1 MAIPKVIYQTFKSN
15 DLPFITR
22 WHINRFRKNN
32 KDYQYEFYDDQ
43 RIESFF
49 LEEFGAEILSYYK
62 RINIGAAKADMFRY
76 AVLLKKGGIYIDIDS
91 DIKGSLND
99 IIKKEDK
106 AIISLEKNPDL
117 FVQWALIYEPNH
129 PFLQRTLDKVID
141 NIKVNRY
148 PNDVHKMTGPSVYT
162 EAINECLSESADI
175 PYRIMGTDYNGCL
188 KFKYRFS
195 KFLYDKGEHWK
206 KKQLTIPVLRSITA

>member
-1 MAIPKVIYQTFKSN
+1 MAIPRIIYQTFRSS

-22 WHINRFRKNN
+22 WHIARFKKNN
-32 KDYQYEFYDDQ
+32 KDYQYEFYDDE
-43 RIESFF
+43 RIALFF
-49 LEEFGAEILSYYK
+49 SEEFGDEVLSLYN

-76 AVLLKKGGIYIDIDS
+76 AILLRKGGVYLDIDS
-91 DIKGSLND
+91 DIKGSLNE
-99 IIKKEDK
+99 IIQENDK
-106 AIISLEKNPDL
+106 AIISFEKNPHL
-117 FVQWALIYEPNH
+117 FVQWALIYEANH

-141 NIKVNRY
+141 NIKENRY

-175 PYRIMGTDYNGCL
+175 AYRIMGTDYNGRL

-206 KKQLTIPVLRSITA
+206 KKQLTIPVLKSITV